1 MNGRN
6 PIVARTLVAGV
17 AISFVLLAIGVIEA
31 IVDPIPLIQR
41 TPGVEEA
48 VRGVL
53 RGDAAATMTAGLLV
67 LMLTPF
73 ARVVVLIFDF
83 ARKRE
88 GSFVII
94 SVVVLLLLFTS
105 IAISVR

>member
-1 MNGRN
+1 VKGRH
-6 PIVARTLVAGV
+6 PVVAVTLVAGV
-17 AISFVLLAIGVIEA
+17 AISFVLLVIGVIEA
-31 IVDPIPLIQR
+31 MIDPLPLIQR
-41 TPGVEEA
+41 SPGVGEA
-48 VRGVL
+48 LRGML

-88 GSFVII
+88 GPFVII